1 MDTTSLIAS
10 LVGARAGALQQA
22 MATRVMKQNIDA
34 EKSVLQLLEPA
45 VQAPSSANLAPGV
58 GGNLDI
64 SA

>member
-34 EKSVLQLLEPA
+34 ERLVLQLLEPPS
-45 VQAPSSANLAPGV
+45 APVSADLSRGT
-58 GGNLDI
+58 GINLDI
-64 SA
+64 SV